1 MKKRPKVGV
10 AVIVI
15 KDNKVLIGERNF
27 TAIGKHVWGFPGGHL
42 EFNEEIFDCARREV
56 MEETGLRI
64 TNLRV
69 GPYTNDFYTKEN
81 KHYITL
87 YILADYTRGQPSVV
101 EPKKCRQWQWFSWKD
116 LPTPLFLPIQNL
128 LKQRFSPFT

>member
-15 KDNKVLIGERNF
+15 KSKKVLIGHRRN
-27 TAIGKHVWGFPGGHL
+27 TGIGRGVWGFPGGHL
-42 EFNEEIFDCARREV
+42 EFNEEIFDCAIREV
-56 MEETGLRI
+56 TEETGIKIHNLRI
-64 TNLRV
+64 

-87 YILADYTRGQPSVV
+87 FVIADYKSGEPKVL
-101 EPKKCRQWQWFSWKD
+101 EPKKCRAWGWFSWD
-116 LPTPLFLPIQNL
+116 NLPSPLFLPIQNL
-128 LKQRFSPFT
+128 RKQKFSPFT